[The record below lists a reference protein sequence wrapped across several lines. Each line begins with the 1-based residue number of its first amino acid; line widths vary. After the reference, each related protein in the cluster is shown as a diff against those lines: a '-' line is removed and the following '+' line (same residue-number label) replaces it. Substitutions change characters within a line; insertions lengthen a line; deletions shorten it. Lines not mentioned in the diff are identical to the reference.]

1 MRVPTGL
8 DLRVYRGGPAGGAPP
23 LVWLHPAS
31 GVNADD
37 PVVAALAERFDV
49 YAPLAPGFHEI
60 AELDDIR
67 DIHELAMLYDDLL
80 EVLGLDAVACAGHS
94 FGGMVAAEL
103 AAHHPRR
110 VSKLVLVAPVG
121 LWNDAY
127 PVADIF
133 ATPPV
138 QLADLVWGDPDSDI
152 ARAARAASGAGVTLA
167 ERVELV
173 KDEAYVEGMVRLVMG
188 FTAVAKFMWPLPD
201 KGLARRCYRIT
212 RRHAR
217 PVGGEGPP
225 GAPGVRGRLRAAD
238 PPQPGGGARRRRP
251 HGHGRA
257 PGRRGRPGLG
267 PLRRGRRS
275 LSFSGCAPRPHQAGR
290 NVAPSA
296 VHTAAGAGSSS
307 YSTKMH
313 SPGHCI
319 DDSTTTCS

>member
-1 MRVPTGL
+1 M
-8 DLRVYRGGPAGGAPP
+8 
-23 LVWLHPAS
+23 
-31 GVNADD
+31 
-37 PVVAALAERFDV
+37 VAALAERFDV
-49 YAPLAPGFHEI
+49 YAPLAPGFADI

-103 AAHHPRR
+103 AAHHPPCLEAGAGGAGRALGRR
-110 VSKLVLVAPVG
+110 LPRRRHLRHAAG
-121 LWNDAY
+121 
-127 PVADIF
+127 
-133 ATPPV
+133 
-138 QLADLVWGDPDSDI
+138 
-152 ARAARAASGAGVTLA
+152 AARRPRLGRPGLGHRPGGAGLSGAGVTLA

-212 RRHAR
+212 ADTLVLWGAKDRLA
-217 PVGGEGPP
+217 PP
-225 GAPGVRGRLRAAD
+225 EYAADFGRLIPRSRVEVLDDAGHMVTVERLAEWSSRSPPTAAES
-238 PPQPGGGARRRRP
+238 
-251 HGHGRA
+251 
-257 PGRRGRPGLG
+257 
-267 PLRRGRRS
+267 PL
-275 LSFSGCAPRPHQAGR
+275 PEDQAGR

>member
-1 MRVPTGL
+1 VSAVLREELVHVPSGL
-8 DLRVYRGGPAGGAPP
+8 DVRVFRGGPDGSATPGSGVPP
-23 LVWLHPAS
+23 LVWLHPAT
-31 GVNADD
+31 GVGADD

-49 YAPLAPGFHEI
+49 YAPLAPGFADI

-67 DIHELAMLYDDLL
+67 DVHELAMLYDDLL

-110 VSKLVLVAPVG
+110 VARLVLVAPVG

-138 QLADLVWGDPDSDI
+138 QLAGLVWGDPEGDI
-152 ARAARAASGAGVTLA
+152 ARAARAASGAGVTLE
-167 ERVELV
+167 ERLELV

-212 RRHAR
+212 ADTLVVWGAKDRLA
-217 PVGGEGPP
+217 PP
-225 GAPGVRGRLRAAD
+225 EYAADFGRLIPRSRVEVLDDAGHMVTIERLAD
-238 PPQPGGGARRRRP
+238 VVELISAHCGAEP
-251 HGHGRA
+251 A
-257 PGRRGRPGLG
+257 
-267 PLRRGRRS
+267 
-275 LSFSGCAPRPHQAGR
+275 
-290 NVAPSA
+290 
-296 VHTAAGAGSSS
+296 
-307 YSTKMH
+307 
-313 SPGHCI
+313 
-319 DDSTTTCS
+319 